1 MTSRN
6 HEPRPLHLFAHAR
19 AGDKG
24 NSATISVIPYVADAY
39 EFLLQQVTTERVA
52 ELLGHRAIGKVTR
65 YEVPGLP
72 ALNFVVEDALEGGVN
87 LSLGLDGHGKSL
99 SFLVLS
105 MPVFIPVELACEHVV
120 AARFEKTL

>member
-1 MTSRN
+1 MA
-6 HEPRPLHLFAHAR
+6 ELPEARPLHLFAHAR

-24 NSATISVIPYVADAY
+24 NSVNISVIPYHAQAY
-39 EFLLQQVTTERVA
+39 DHLLSEVTEDRVRA
-52 ELLGHRAIGKVTR
+52 LLAHRSIGKVHR

-99 SFLVLS
+99 SFFVLT
-105 MPVFIPVELACEHVV
+105 MAVRIPLEFAHKT
-120 AARFEKTL
+120 ARL

>member
-1 MTSRN
+1 MVQSEET
-6 HEPRPLHLFAHAR
+6 RPLQLFAHAR

-24 NSATISVIPYVADAY
+24 NSVNISVIPYQAGAY
-39 EFLLQQVTTERVA
+39 QHLLREVTEERVRA
-52 ELLGHRAIGKVTR
+52 LFGHRPIGAVKR

-99 SFLVLS
+99 SFLLLTMQVR
-105 MPVFIPVELACEHVV
+105 IPVEFACQS
-120 AARFEKTL
+120 ALK